1 MATKGVSSR
10 AGICGRGGGGSAVD
24 MAAYISRTKM
34 YSEYD
39 GEYHIPKYKE
49 DLVHCEVMLPDHAP
63 REYLDPGALWNS
75 VEMNEKTAN
84 AQCARTLRM
93 SLPNDWSHELAIKV
107 ARDYIR
113 RNFIMKGM
121 CVFFAIHDSVN
132 QETGERN
139 LHIHIMMTMRGIDE
153 NGKWMPKQKKV
164 YLTDEN
170 GERIAM
176 IDRKTGLQKVDK
188 QNRKQWK
195 CTTVSTNDWN
205 NRENVRAWRKDLA
218 DTINAVNEKIGQTE
232 NYWEYRS
239 FKEQGLDTIPQIHLG
254 AKTSALERKGIK
266 TERGDINR
274 DIIAQ
279 NMIIIA
285 AKAALVSA
293 QEELEKI
300 RKATVTTAA
309 EISSE
314 IIDMIRAVAARRNAR
329 LKLPIVG
336 GKWIRKIPNRAQLQ
350 DKDYLQAFVT
360 NRGWKSF
367 EDMKTVKRD
376 LESKEG
382 IIAGSREGKEARMEY
397 LKGLMAFYKDYE
409 PYQKVNA
416 EYWKLKKAEEKNGKP
431 LGFLSKS
438 KAKEYQRLHQA
449 ELNTYRVYRDML
461 KDRIREPEKK
471 IEPKK
476 WDKELDTLRTELDGS
491 WKEYSDTVWEL
502 AVIETLEYNKKDL
515 GRMLANESHQRTAEG
530 SRDRKSGRE

>member
-63 REYLDPGALWNS
+63 REYLDPKVLWNS

-93 SLPNDWSHELAIKV
+93 SLPNDWPHELAIKV

-113 RNFIMKGM
+113 RNFIKKGM

-170 GERIAM
+170 GERIPM
-176 IDRKTGLQKVDK
+176 IDKKTGQQKVDK

-205 NRENVRAWRKDLA
+205 NRDNVRAWRKDLA

-254 AKTSALERKGIK
+254 SKTSALERKGIK

-314 IIDMIRAVAARRNAR
+314 IIDMIRAVAVRCNAR
-329 LKLPIVG
+329 LRLPIVG

-350 DKDYLQAFVT
+350 DKDFMQAFVT
-360 NRGWKSF
+360 KKGWKTF
-367 EDMKTVKRD
+367 EDVKVVKRN

-382 IIAGSREGKEARMEY
+382 VIAGSKALKEDRVEY
-397 LKGLMAFYKDYE
+397 LEGIMAFYREYE

-449 ELNTYRVYRDML
+449 ELNTYRMYRDML

-476 WDKELDTLRTELDGS
+476 WEKELDTLRTELGGS

-515 GRMLANESHQRTAEG
+515 GRMLANESHRRSAEG
-530 SRDRKSGRE
+530 SRDRKTGRE

>member
-34 YSEYD
+34 FSEYD

-63 REYLDPGALWNS
+63 RRYLDPEVLWNS

-93 SLPNDWSHELAIKV
+93 SLPNDWPHELAIKV

-113 RNFIMKGM
+113 RNFIKKGM

-132 QETGERN
+132 PETGERN

-170 GERIAM
+170 GDRIPM
-176 IDRKTGLQKVDK
+176 IDKKTGQQKVDK

-205 NRENVRAWRKDLA
+205 DRENVRGWRKDLA

-254 AKTSALERKGIK
+254 PRASALERKGIR

-274 DIIAQ
+274 DIITQ
-279 NMIIIA
+279 NMLIIA
-285 AKAALVSA
+285 TKAALVSA
-293 QEELEKI
+293 QEEVERI
-300 RKATVTTAA
+300 RKAAANTVV
-309 EISSE
+309 EIGSE
-314 IIDMIRAVAARRNAR
+314 IIDMIRAVAARCNAR

-350 DKDYLQAFVT
+350 DKDFMQAVVVKK
-360 NRGWKSF
+360 GWKTF
-367 EDMKTVKRD
+367 AEMKAAKRD
-376 LESKEG
+376 LESKEAE
-382 IIAGSREGKEARMEY
+382 IAGSRAAKNDRIEY
-397 LKGLMAFYKDYE
+397 LEGFLAFYKDYE

-416 EYWKLKKAEEKNGKP
+416 EYWKLRKAEEKNGKP

-438 KAKEYQRLHQA
+438 KAKEYHRLHQA

-476 WDKELDTLRTELDGS
+476 WEKELAALQTELDGS

-502 AVIETLEYNKKDL
+502 AVIETLKYNKKDL
-515 GRMLANESHQRTAEG
+515 GRMLANESHQKGREHA
-530 SRDRKSGRE
+530 RDRNNNR

>member
-63 REYLDPGALWNS
+63 REYLDPKVLWNS

-93 SLPNDWSHELAIKV
+93 SLPNDWPHELAIKV

-113 RNFIMKGM
+113 RNFIKKGM

-170 GERIAM
+170 GERIPM
-176 IDRKTGLQKVDK
+176 IDKKTGQQKVDK

-205 NRENVRAWRKDLA
+205 NRDNVRAWRKDLA

-254 AKTSALERKGIK
+254 PKTSALERKGIK

-382 IIAGSREGKEARMEY
+382 IIVGSRAGKEARMEY
-397 LKGLMAFYKDYE
+397 LAELLAFYREYE

-449 ELNTYRVYRDML
+449 ELNTYRMYRDML

-476 WDKELDTLRTELDGS
+476 WEKELDTLRTELGGS

-515 GRMLANESHQRTAEG
+515 GRMLANESHRRSAEG
-530 SRDRKSGRE
+530 SRDRKTGRE

>member
-34 YSEYD
+34 FSEYD

-63 REYLDPGALWNS
+63 RRYQDPEVLWNS

-93 SLPNDWSHELAIKV
+93 SLPNDWSHELAVKV

-113 RNFIMKGM
+113 RNFIKKGM

-132 QETGERN
+132 PETGERN
-139 LHIHIMMTMRGIDE
+139 LHIHIMMTMRRIDE

-170 GERIAM
+170 GDRIPM
-176 IDRKTGLQKVDK
+176 IDKKTGQQKVDK

-195 CTTVSTNDWN
+195 CTTVSSNDWN
-205 NRENVRAWRKDLA
+205 NRENVRNWRKDLA
-218 DTINAVNEKIGQTE
+218 DTINEVNEKIGQME

-239 FKEQGLDTIPQIHLG
+239 FKEQGIDAIPQIHLG
-254 AKTSALERKGIK
+254 PRASALERKGIR

-274 DIIAQ
+274 EIIAQ
-279 NMIIIA
+279 NTLIIA
-285 AKAALVSA
+285 TKAALVSA
-293 QEELEKI
+293 QEEVERI
-300 RKATVTTAA
+300 RKAAA
-309 EISSE
+309 NAVVEIGSE
-314 IIDMIRAVAARRNAR
+314 IIDMIRAVAALCNAR

-350 DKDYLQAFVT
+350 DKDFMQAVVAKK
-360 NRGWKSF
+360 GWKTFAELKAS
-367 EDMKTVKRD
+367 KKD
-376 LESKEG
+376 LESKEAV
-382 IIAGSREGKEARMEY
+382 IAGSRAVKDARMEY
-397 LKGLMAFYKDYE
+397 LEGLLAFYKDYE
-409 PYQKVNA
+409 PYQKVNV

-476 WDKELDTLRTELDGS
+476 WEKELATLRSELDGS

-502 AVIETLEYNKKDL
+502 AIIETLDHNKKDL
-515 GRMLANESHQRTAEG
+515 DRMLENESHQRVAG
-530 SRDRKSGRE
+530 KNRDKKVGRE